1 MAKVKQEDDDLE
13 EVTDEEFSGIY
24 EEAMAE
30 ADKMIQ
36 EVMDRPLTAEEKA
49 FLDAL
54 ENAKTLDEKI
64 RLLNDL
70 HA

>member
-1 MAKVKQEDDDLE
+1 
-13 EVTDEEFSGIY
+13 
-24 EEAMAE
+24 MAE

-54 ENAKTLDEKI
+54 ENAKTQDEKI